1 VLRAVGFAATMPGG
15 TYFLYT
21 RAPVAAGDR
30 SFATAEDASQYLI
43 RDLSISTVPW
53 DDCGA
58 FLRFSATYEA
68 EDEAAE
74 DDIMAEAHARLMR
87 ARLKF

>member
-1 VLRAVGFAATMPGG
+1 MVHRHQRLLHRSAVVEEPDVDPEEALDT
-15 TYFLYT
+15 T
-21 RAPVAAGDR
+21 
-30 SFATAEDASQYLI
+30 ATAEDASQYLI